1 VSTHYVS
8 SRWKVK
14 RGREEEF
21 VTAFETFALW
31 AELNHPEGGTARLLQ
46 NVDVPSQVEAMWE
59 FPGAEAIERWR
70 EQKDVAEH
78 MGRLEAVAELLE
90 ESVFE
95 VRVVVGG

>member
-14 RGREEEF
+14 RGREDEF
-21 VTAFETFALW
+21 VSAFETFALW
-31 AELNHPEGGTARLLQ
+31 AELNHPEGGTARLMQ
-46 NVDVPSQVEAMWE
+46 DVDEPLRMTGMWE

-70 EQKDVAEH
+70 EHRDVIEH
-78 MGRLEAVAELLE
+78 MERLEALAELLE
-90 ESVFE
+90 ERVFE